1 MCVAV
6 ATTGCLFPAA
16 MSTMGA
22 LGNDAPVVWNH
33 WGDGQGSR
41 YCMAAYDEVVA
52 AALRAGEALDL
63 TAREKSIGND
73 RAFIRFTDAAH
84 DRVDITIERRSN
96 TMTVIRFDVGWF
108 GPTAFGR
115 LVDQQIVAGL
125 REPASAAEAR
135 PPSSN

>member
-1 MCVAV
+1 
-6 ATTGCLFPAA
+6 
-16 MSTMGA
+16 MGA
-22 LGNDAPVVWNH
+22 LGSDAPVVWSH

-41 YCMAAYDEVVA
+41 YCMAAYDDVVA
-52 AALRAGEALDL
+52 ATLRAGEALDL
-63 TAREKSIGND
+63 TAREKNLGTN
-73 RAFIRFTDAAH
+73 RAFIRFTDEAH

-125 REPASAAEAR
+125 REPASAAELQ
-135 PPSSN
+135 PDSK